1 MRKTDTNT
9 SFGIVLLYSQKLI
22 KTQRKNLSFIV
33 NISTNIRRYCQFS
46 LFLHS
51 LTLLKQKNTTDSE
64 NLNAKNVYPPV
75 KDIPADRKE
84 RTVLIMNSEKMLGFA
99 TRQIHVGKVKNAA
112 GSLCDPIY
120 QTSTFEFDSV
130 EQGGA
135 RFAGQE
141 DGYIYSRLGNP
152 TVATVEAKVASLE
165 GGEAALCTASGMG
178 AISSALWSSVV
189 AGDEIIA
196 DETLYGCTYA
206 LLNHGMAKFGV
217 KVTLTDLTNIENLK
231 NALSDKTKVVY
242 FETPCNPTLK
252 ILDIELIAKTAHEY
266 NPDIRV
272 IVDNTFCTPYV
283 QRPLSLG
290 ANVVVHSATKYLNGH
305 GDVIAGVI
313 VSDAEFVTQ
322 CRMFGLKDMTGA
334 VMSPFNA
341 FLMAR
346 GMKTLDIR
354 MERHCANAKK
364 VAEFLAAH
372 PAVDKVYYP
381 GLESFEG
388 YEVAKKQMRLPGGM
402 ISIEL
407 KADRA
412 ATAAA
417 LNKLELCTIA
427 VSLGGAETLVEH
439 AASMTHS
446 TYTPEE
452 LAASN
457 ISEGL
462 VRISIGLE
470 DPEDVIADFKQALDT
485 LL

>member
-1 MRKTDTNT
+1 MNT
-9 SFGIVLLYSQKLI
+9 
-22 KTQRKNLSFIV
+22 
-33 NISTNIRRYCQFS
+33 
-46 LFLHS
+46 
-51 LTLLKQKNTTDSE
+51 
-64 NLNAKNVYPPV
+64 
-75 KDIPADRKE
+75 
-84 RTVLIMNSEKMLGFA
+84 EKKMGFA

-152 TVATVEAKVASLE
+152 TVATVEAKMASLE

-178 AISSALWSSVV
+178 AISSALWSAVV

-217 KVTLTDLTNIENLK
+217 KVTLTDLTKIENLK

-252 ILDIELIAKTAHEY
+252 LLDIELIAKTAQEY
-266 NPDIRV
+266 NPAIRV

-334 VMSPFNA
+334 VMSPFDA
-341 FLMAR
+341 FLIAR
-346 GMKTLDIR
+346 GLKTLDIR
-354 MERHCANAKK
+354 MDRHCANARK
-364 VAEFLAAH
+364 VAEFFRGH
-372 PAVDKVYYP
+372 SAVAKVYYP
-381 GLESFEG
+381 GFEDFPG
-388 YEVAKKQMRLPGGM
+388 HDVAKKQMKDFGGM
-402 ISIEL
+402 VSIEL

-417 LNKLELCTIA
+417 LNKLQLCTIA

-446 TYTPEE
+446 TYTAEE

-462 VRISIGLE
+462 VRISVGLE

>member
-1 MRKTDTNT
+1 
-9 SFGIVLLYSQKLI
+9 
-22 KTQRKNLSFIV
+22 
-33 NISTNIRRYCQFS
+33 
-46 LFLHS
+46 
-51 LTLLKQKNTTDSE
+51 
-64 NLNAKNVYPPV
+64 
-75 KDIPADRKE
+75 
-84 RTVLIMNSEKMLGFA
+84 MNSEKTLGFA
-99 TRQIHVGKVKNAA
+99 TRQIHIGKVKNAA

-120 QTSTFEFDSV
+120 QTSTFEFETV

-152 TVATVEAKVASLE
+152 TLAAVEAKMASLE

-178 AISSALWSSVV
+178 AISSALWSAVV
-189 AGDEIIA
+189 AGDEIVA

-206 LLNHGMAKFGV
+206 LLNHGMSKFGV
-217 KVTLTDLTNIENLK
+217 KVTLTDLSDIENLK
-231 NALSDKTKVVY
+231 KALTDKTKVVY

-252 ILDIELIAKTAHEY
+252 LLDIELIAKTAHDF
-266 NPDIRV
+266 NPAIRV
-272 IVDNTFCTPYV
+272 IVDNTFCTPYL

-313 VSDAEFVTQ
+313 VGDAEFLAQ

-364 VAEFLAAH
+364 VAEFFVSH
-372 PAVDKVYYP
+372 PAVEKVYYP
-381 GLESFEG
+381 GLDSFEG
-388 YEVAKKQMRLPGGM
+388 HEIAAKQMRMPGGM

-407 KADRA
+407 KADKA

-427 VSLGGAETLVEH
+427 VSLGDAETLVEH
-439 AASMTHS
+439 PATMTHS
-446 TYTPEE
+446 TYTADE
-452 LAASN
+452 LKVAG

-462 VRISIGLE
+462 VRVSVGLE
-470 DPEDVIADFKQALDT
+470 DPEDIIADFKKVLDT
-485 LL
+485 LV

>member
-1 MRKTDTNT
+1 MVNFTTKTEDDEGEFPLE
-9 SFGIVLLYSQKLI
+9 SFGLSGFLAITLI
-22 KTQRKNLSFIV
+22 AKKRNTKQMFAAERQM
-33 NISTNIRRYCQFS
+33 RR
-46 LFLHS
+46 
-51 LTLLKQKNTTDSE
+51 
-64 NLNAKNVYPPV
+64 V
-75 KDIPADRKE
+75 RKE
-84 RTVLIMNSEKMLGFA
+84 RMVINMNTEKNLGFA

-120 QTSTFEFDSV
+120 QTSTFEFETV

-135 RFAGQE
+135 RFALQE
-141 DGYIYSRLGNP
+141 NGYIYSRLGNP
-152 TVATVEAKVASLE
+152 TVATVEAKLASLE
-165 GGEAALCTASGMG
+165 GGEAALATASGMG
-178 AISSALWSSVV
+178 AISSALWSAVV

-217 KVTLTDLTNIENLK
+217 KVTLTDLTNIDNLK

-272 IVDNTFCTPYV
+272 IVDNTFATPYL
-283 QRPLSLG
+283 QQPLSLG

-313 VSDAEFVTQ
+313 VSDADFIFQ
-322 CRMFGLKDMTGA
+322 CRMFGVKDMTGA

-346 GMKTLDIR
+346 GLKTLDIR

-364 VAEFLAAH
+364 VAEFLDAH

-381 GLESFEG
+381 GLESFAG
-388 YEVAKKQMRLPGGM
+388 YEVAKKQMKMPGAM
-402 ISIEL
+402 IAIEL
-407 KADRA
+407 KADKA
-412 ATAAA
+412 TTAAA

-427 VSLGGAETLVEH
+427 VSLGDAETLVEH
-439 AASMTHS
+439 PATMTHS
-446 TYTPEE
+446 TYTAEE
-452 LAASN
+452 LKAAG

-462 VRISIGLE
+462 VRISVGLE
-470 DPEDVIADFKQALDT
+470 DPEDVIADFKAVLDP
-485 LL
+485 LV

>member
-1 MRKTDTNT
+1 MD
-9 SFGIVLLYSQKLI
+9 QK
-22 KTQRKNLSFIV
+22 KNF
-33 NISTNIRRYCQFS
+33 
-46 LFLHS
+46 
-51 LTLLKQKNTTDSE
+51 
-64 NLNAKNVYPPV
+64 
-75 KDIPADRKE
+75 
-84 RTVLIMNSEKMLGFA
+84 GFA

-120 QTSTFEFDSV
+120 QTSTFEFETV

-141 DGYIYSRLGNP
+141 GGYIYSRLGNP
-152 TVATVEAKVASLE
+152 TVATVEAKMASLE

-178 AISSALWSSVV
+178 AISSALWSAVV
-189 AGDEIIA
+189 GGDEIVA

-206 LLNHGMAKFGV
+206 LLNHGMSKFGV
-217 KVTLTDLTNIENLK
+217 KVTLTDLSDIENLK
-231 NALSDKTKVVY
+231 KALTDKTKVVY

-252 ILDIELIAKTAHEY
+252 LLDIELIAKTAHAF
-266 NPDIRV
+266 NPAIRV
-272 IVDNTFCTPYV
+272 IVDNTFCTPYL

-313 VSDAEFVTQ
+313 VGDEEFIGQ

-364 VAEFLAAH
+364 VAEFFANH

-381 GLESFEG
+381 GLESFKGHEI
-388 YEVAKKQMRLPGGM
+388 AAKQMKLPGAM

-407 KADRA
+407 KADKA

-417 LNKLELCTIA
+417 LNKLELATIA
-427 VSLGGAETLVEH
+427 VSLGDAETLVEH
-439 AASMTHS
+439 PATMTHS
-446 TYTPEE
+446 TYTADE
-452 LAASN
+452 LKAAG

-462 VRISIGLE
+462 VRISVGLE
-470 DPEDVIADFKQALDT
+470 DPEDIIADFKAVLDT
-485 LL
+485 LI

>member
-1 MRKTDTNT
+1 
-9 SFGIVLLYSQKLI
+9 
-22 KTQRKNLSFIV
+22 
-33 NISTNIRRYCQFS
+33 
-46 LFLHS
+46 
-51 LTLLKQKNTTDSE
+51 
-64 NLNAKNVYPPV
+64 
-75 KDIPADRKE
+75 
-84 RTVLIMNSEKMLGFA
+84 MNSEKNLGFA
-99 TRQIHVGKVKNAA
+99 TRQIHIGKVKNAA

-120 QTSTFEFDSV
+120 QTSTIEFETV

-152 TVATVEAKVASLE
+152 TLAAVEAKMASLE

-178 AISSALWSSVV
+178 AISSALWSAVV
-189 AGDEIIA
+189 AGDEIVA

-206 LLNHGMAKFGV
+206 LLNHGMSKFGV
-217 KVTLTDLTNIENLK
+217 KVTLTDLSDIENLK
-231 NALSDKTKVVY
+231 KALTDKTKVVY

-252 ILDIELIAKTAHEY
+252 LLDIELIAKTAHDF
-266 NPDIRV
+266 NPAIRV
-272 IVDNTFCTPYV
+272 IVDNTFCTPYL

-313 VSDAEFVTQ
+313 VGDAEFLAQ

-364 VAEFLAAH
+364 VAEFFVNH
-372 PAVDKVYYP
+372 PAVEKVYYP
-381 GLESFEG
+381 GLDSFEG
-388 YEVAKKQMRLPGGM
+388 HEIAAKQMRMPGGM

-407 KADRA
+407 KADKA

-427 VSLGGAETLVEH
+427 VSLGDAETLVEH
-439 AASMTHS
+439 PATMTHS
-446 TYTPEE
+446 TYTAEE
-452 LAASN
+452 LKVAG

-462 VRISIGLE
+462 VRVSVGLE
-470 DPEDVIADFKQALDT
+470 DPEDIIADFKKVLDT
-485 LL
+485 LV